1 MLGLLRRHASFSN
14 VVALIC
20 LFVVLGGTSFASDT
34 ARSVRAFAS
43 KLITGKQVKDSS
55 LTGKDIKDKS
65 LTAADFKGSVAGP
78 QGPVGPKGDKGEP
91 GPAGSIQ
98 SAPAGGDLTGSY
110 PNPSIGSGKV
120 TSDNVFDGT
129 LKAADLDAS
138 LLNGPPGS
146 PGLRSLG
153 TGANEAAAGNDPRLS
168 NARPPT
174 GGAGGSLTGSY
185 PNPSLAGGSV
195 GSDQIVDGSVGAAE
209 IGGGAVGMDEL
220 DENSLA
226 QGSSNAVGVAI
237 TPNTTQYILG
247 TAFTPPSDGVCVV
260 GVTVVVTT
268 TGNDTGADSP
278 YVGIARSTDGTNEGA
293 GGGYAAYFPGAANS
307 GVKQTVS
314 RTGLAAVSGGK
325 STRFGAT
332 ITGAGATFADD
343 ETAYVSES
351 HICF

>member
-1 MLGLLRRHASFSN
+1 MLDRLRRHLSFSN

-20 LFVVLGGTSFASDT
+20 LFVVLGGTSVASD
-34 ARSVRAFAS
+34 AAHSVRALAS
-43 KLITGKQVKDSS
+43 KLITGKQVKNGS
-55 LTGKDIKDKS
+55 LTGKDIKNKS
-65 LTAADFKGSVAGP
+65 LTAADFNGSVVGP
-78 QGPVGPKGDKGEP
+78 PGPVGPKGDTGEP

-110 PNPSIGSGKV
+110 PNPSIGTGKV
-120 TSDNVFDGT
+120 TSEKVFDGT
-129 LKAADLDAS
+129 LTAADLDAS

-153 TGANEAAAGNDPRLS
+153 TGSTEAAAGNDPRLS

-209 IGGGAVGMDEL
+209 VGGGAVGMDEL

-226 QGSSNAVGVAI
+226 QGNSSASGVAI
-237 TPNTTQYILG
+237 APNTTQYILG
-247 TAFTPPSDGVCVV
+247 SAFTPPNDGVCMV

-268 TGNDTGADSP
+268 TGNDTGGDAP
-278 YVGIARSTDGTNEGA
+278 YVGIARSTDGTNEGV
-293 GGGYAAYFPGAANS
+293 GGGYASYFPGAANS

-325 STRFGAT
+325 STRFGVT

-343 ETAYVSES
+343 ETAYVSEN